1 MFNVIAIEGIDRLGK
16 STQIKSILDE
26 LGFYQVIHFQKPQ
39 QLKCYKFGEQLFQYQ
54 YDCFKNSMVLA
65 KSGAKLIFDRWH
77 LGEVVYSDAYRG
89 YSGDYVF
96 ELEKEAQLQ
105 NYQNIK
111 LVLLTED
118 FSKSAHFISDGE
130 SFDDSRR
137 EEEQNR
143 FIEAFNK
150 SILPNKQIVCVTGRD
165 GQFKN
170 AENITREILLGN
182 S

>member
-16 STQIKSILDE
+16 STLIQNIKDE

-89 YSGDYVF
+89 YFGDYVF

-105 NYQNIK
+105 NCQNIK

-150 SILPNKQIVCVTGRD
+150 SILPNKQIVCVTAEDGRFRSQLD
-165 GQFKN
+165 
-170 AENITREILLGN
+170 ILNEVLK
-182 S
+182 

>member
-16 STQIKSILDE
+16 STLIQNIKDE

-89 YSGDYVF
+89 YFGDYVF

-105 NYQNIK
+105 NCQNIK

-150 SILPNKQIVCVTGRD
+150 SILPNKQIVCVTAEDGRFRPQLD
-165 GQFKN
+165 
-170 AENITREILLGN
+170 ILNEVLK
-182 S
+182 